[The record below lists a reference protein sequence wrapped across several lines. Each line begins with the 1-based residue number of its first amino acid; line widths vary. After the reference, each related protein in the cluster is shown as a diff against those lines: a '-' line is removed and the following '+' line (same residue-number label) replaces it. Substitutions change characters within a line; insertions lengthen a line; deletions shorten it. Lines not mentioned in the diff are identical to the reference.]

1 MDAKKTNHG
10 ALQMIQGKQAREE
23 NSTNQAS
30 HAIFYLFVSHRKL
43 CFGSLGTIMSYYIC
57 RQVVLQSNSHINFL
71 LKVSMQM

>member
-43 CFGSLGTIMSYYIC
+43 CFGSLGTIMLHTYAA
-57 RQVVLQSNSHINFL
+57 
-71 LKVSMQM
+71 K

>member
-43 CFGSLGTIMSYYIC
+43 CFGSLGTIMLHMPPSSFTIQLSY
-57 RQVVLQSNSHINFL
+57 QVSFKS
-71 LKVSMQM
+71 